1 MPRKAPLTLEE
12 LAVKHVLRHK
22 NDRSDR
28 YLAKMNRIFGRTQ
41 AADAVRKAEDVYKIF
56 GG

>member
-28 YLAKMNRIFGRTQ
+28 YLARMNRTFGRTQ
-41 AADAVRKAEDVYKIF
+41 AAHAVRNAEKIYKIF